1 MSQYRIKNRVVAA
14 LCLLLSV
21 LLLRAPAL
29 AAEGFAEG
37 LRLCVETVL
46 PALFPFFVLCEWLIS
61 LRGPHPLLRHVSRFL
76 GFGREEGVLALLLSW
91 FGGYAV
97 CARLTGRLTRNG
109 TLTERESAFL
119 LMLGCC
125 SSPGFVIGCV
135 GGLMLGSIKLGVLLY
150 ALQLAA
156 NLISTL
162 ACLPLLPARRVASGR
177 VACAETAEPAGFSP
191 AVSSA
196 VSSCLNVCGC
206 VVFFRT
212 LGAAA
217 EPFLPHIP
225 QVRPLLSA
233 LQEITA
239 GCADFAALGGRA
251 ALYGCCLCLSVLG
264 LSVWAQLALLLQG
277 AASLRLLALNRLLH
291 LLLLPAL
298 TAGAVRLLPGVLPVY
313 RSLPA
318 RVIPAHRL
326 APDAAL
332 VAFLFLCAA
341 LYKLRQNFY
350 NRKNQ

>member
-1 MSQYRIKNRVVAA
+1 
-14 LCLLLSV
+14 
-21 LLLRAPAL
+21 
-29 AAEGFAEG
+29 
-37 LRLCVETVL
+37 
-46 PALFPFFVLCEWLIS
+46 
-61 LRGPHPLLRHVSRFL
+61 
-76 GFGREEGVLALLLSW
+76 
-91 FGGYAV
+91 
-97 CARLTGRLTRNG
+97 
-109 TLTERESAFL
+109 
-119 LMLGCC
+119 
-125 SSPGFVIGCV
+125 
-135 GGLMLGSIKLGVLLY
+135 MLGSIKLGVLLY

-162 ACLPLLPARRVASGR
+162 ACLPLLPARRGASGR

-264 LSVWAQLALLLQG
+264 LSVWAQLALLLLQG

-291 LLLLPAL
+291 LFLLQAL

-318 RVIPAHRL
+318 RVHPCAPARPRRRVGCFSLPL
-326 APDAAL
+326 ARH
-332 VAFLFLCAA
+332 FTSSGKTSIIGKINSIFLCFGVRLCSKSSIMAA
-341 LYKLRQNFY
+341 RSRPPARIACTVCPPPTPKWFCAG
-350 NRKNQ
+350 